1 MTSHLRFS
9 LPRLLKRHGYRC
21 IVLFPVEKN
30 FYNAESAYKDLGFD
44 EILTPRDFPEWGNK
58 SLVTN
63 VVEDRDLCSYALKIL
78 SQSRSQPVFLYMLS
92 MIQHGPYDASHEP
105 AYGLDR
111 SALNRPTTGRMSDWL
126 SRMETL
132 NRDVMDFDQALQA
145 TGLRPD
151 PDLLRRPSAQSR
163 GRGSVD
169 GQTGPASLL
178 DTFRHQGPGRHV
190 AERRD
195 GAGPRHPF
203 PGFAATR
210 ARRNSR

>member
-1 MTSHLRFS
+1 
-9 LPRLLKRHGYRC
+9 
-21 IVLFPVEKN
+21 
-30 FYNAESAYKDLGFD
+30 
-44 EILTPRDFPEWGNK
+44 
-58 SLVTN
+58 
-63 VVEDRDLCSYALKIL
+63 
-78 SQSRSQPVFLYMLS
+78 MLS

-111 SALNRPTTGRMSDWL
+111 SALNRPTTGRLSDWL

-145 TGLRPD
+145 TGL
-151 PDLLRRPSAQSR
+151 DLILTYFGDHQPNLEGEVPLTGKLDQPRFLTRFAIK
-163 GRGSVD
+163 GS
-169 GQTGPASLL
+169 
-178 DTFRHQGPGRHV
+178 GRHI

-203 PGFAATR
+203 PGFAAAR

>member
-111 SALNRPTTGRMSDWL
+111 SALNRPTTGRLSDWL

-145 TGLRPD
+145 TGR
-151 PDLLRRPSAQSR
+151 DLILTYFGDHQPNLEGEVPLTGKLDQPRFLTRFAIK
-163 GRGSVD
+163 GS
-169 GQTGPASLL
+169 
-178 DTFRHQGPGRHV
+178 GRHI

-203 PGFAATR
+203 PGFSTAR